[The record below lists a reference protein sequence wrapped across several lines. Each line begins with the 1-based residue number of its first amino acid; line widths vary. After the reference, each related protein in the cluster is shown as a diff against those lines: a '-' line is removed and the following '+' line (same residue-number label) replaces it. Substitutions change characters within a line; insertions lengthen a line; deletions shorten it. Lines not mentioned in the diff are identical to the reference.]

1 MLKNNSP
8 HSPITFFE
16 VLRNGNSCVL
26 FCVMLLCTH
35 LLNRMIILLIYMK
48 PLRNTTWKF
57 QYYLLHAP
65 HSPVH
70 RHS

>member
-1 MLKNNSP
+1 MLKNNSAQ
-8 HSPITFFE
+8 SPIKFFE
-16 VLRNGNSCVL
+16 VLCNGKRCVL
-26 FCVMLLCTH
+26 SCVMLLCTH

-48 PLRNTTWKF
+48 PLWNTTWKF
-57 QYYLLHAP
+57 QYYLLHTP